1 MRLTNG
7 VETDASLVGPAEA
20 PIKLVWG
27 HGLGSQDPELRT
39 RFNDGASNVTFS
51 AMEEAGARLVCYDAR
66 GHGASHG
73 WEVEAERDRDQF
85 SWPHLARDMAR
96 VASQYGLDSVV
107 VGGSSMGSASA
118 LYAALQQQEAG
129 VNIAGLLLVRPPT
142 AWEERL
148 ARRPQLLQAAR

>member
-73 WEVEAERDRDQF
+73 WETEAEVDRDQF

-96 VASQYGLDSVV
+96 VASQFGLDWVV

-118 LYAALQQQEAG
+118 LYTALQQQEAG
-129 VNIAGLLLVRPPT
+129 VRVAGLLLVRPPT
-142 AWEERL
+142 AWGQRL